1 MHVRPRAFAPSTN
14 RHETESNENNPSTK
28 KKLRRIHLRMSKQ
41 QKIHVFLG
49 APSPPSDPPSVS
61 GPGLESVDR
70 SRAGWRHLELTWT
83 DGRLRP
89 AVEGG
94 GDHMS
99 MGPGHAPSEADWTT
113 EASQADH
120 GPEALILRGRQCSQ
134 SATSPEKVPP
144 PQTPPSTS
152 SSTPDLFSPL
162 TPSSPG
168 PSPELFSP
176 PCSTPR
182 VEEGGVVLETT
193 ADGVLCSQEAEPK
206 AASYSPAK
214 SPDVK
219 RTRVS
224 EDARVDMPPH
234 GAAAGLRGP
243 TTLLVRCQRPG
254 QGARSWW
261 PWFIPVRSGPSA
273 GTTVPLASIVVTD
286 QSGVEMKVVLW
297 RRAAFWVLTVSPGD
311 ILLITGLQ
319 VSEDRWRGETL
330 LQSTF
335 SSKLLTLGQVAASI
349 SPPVPQHVDARSLSA
364 LCEYLRERRPLL
376 VRGSAGGAAAVG
388 GRCGLAAPPQ
398 QRQSAGLGLP
408 RPADRSDRRALDFIA
423 PIHRQTGSSSTVEL
437 DLDTLLSQRHSGE
450 SQVVSVVSPGL
461 CLQHDITVTRV
472 LPPSQGEVEL
482 RVHVTSFHFQD
493 APSSQNAPQPVLDSS
508 TPLDDVVEALS
519 GDVTYT
525 GCGRCGA
532 ELETDANGIYGP
544 CYPCLPHTTVRRY
557 YRPAVLTVSGR
568 SNSQVCV
575 QVPPLTLL
583 KIFDA
588 PPDKLHRISGSQV
601 KHIQVAAERIQTLL
615 SLPRKTFPV
624 TIRSHFLCDEN
635 SVPLFQDFTLL
646 DL

>member
-1 MHVRPRAFAPSTN
+1 MGKLTLRTWLHGLMIRRIPRTRFLFCSGLSRVFRLSTSLSSTIAAPRSKKPSTML
-14 RHETESNENNPSTK
+14 RYRSRDADTGRAESAAAAAAAAAAEQPEARTPPAP
-28 KKLRRIHLRMSKQ
+28 RIHLRMSKQ

-49 APSPPSDPPSVS
+49 APSPPLTRLSVWTWAGEC
-61 GPGLESVDR
+61 GPL
-70 SRAGWRHLELTWT
+70 SRWVETPGAHLDGWTA
-83 DGRLRP
+83 P
-89 AVEGG
+89 ACKGG

-99 MGPGHAPSEADWTT
+99 TGPGHAPSEADWTT
-113 EASQADH
+113 EASQ
-120 GPEALILRGRQCSQ
+120 
-134 SATSPEKVPP
+134 PP
-144 PQTPPSTS
+144 FLHPK
-152 SSTPDLFSPL
+152 
-162 TPSSPG
+162 
-168 PSPELFSP
+168 
-176 PCSTPR
+176 

-254 QGARSWW
+254 ARCSVLVAVVH
-261 PWFIPVRSGPSA
+261 PCHLKEVQVRSGPSA

-286 QSGVEMKVVLW
+286 QSAVEMKVVLW

-376 VRGSAGGAAAVG
+376 VSLPRH
-388 GRCGLAAPPQ
+388 PPQ
-398 QRQSAGLGLP
+398 DLTRLPYATLRSLKVNTLVHALLRVTHTHMSSALVWDFHVLLVREGLTSDLP
-408 RPADRSDRRALDFIA
+408 ELHSTPWSSVRPLDRSDRRALDFIA

-508 TPLDDVVEALS
+508 TPLDD
-519 GDVTYT
+519 G
-525 GCGRCGA
+525 GGA
-532 ELETDANGIYGP
+532 E
-544 CYPCLPHTTVRRY
+544 R
-557 YRPAVLTVSGR
+557 
-568 SNSQVCV
+568 
-575 QVPPLTLL
+575 
-583 KIFDA
+583 
-588 PPDKLHRISGSQV
+588 
-601 KHIQVAAERIQTLL
+601 
-615 SLPRKTFPV
+615 
-624 TIRSHFLCDEN
+624 
-635 SVPLFQDFTLL
+635 
-646 DL
+646 